1 MTGEEN
7 LRELTVAGEGPIHPI
22 DPRMDREP
30 AGSLLLAR
38 AAAIR
43 NATREAVRQVA
54 VPLAEQIGPAV
65 VEQVERDLVPRST
78 DFVHHRR
85 ILAESRTDPS
95 PQGALYRVEILVV
108 LDLRVLN
115 NELDRLR
122 R

>member
-1 MTGEEN
+1 MTGGET
-7 LRELTVAGEGPIHPI
+7 LHELTAAGEGPIHPI

-43 NATREAVRQVA
+43 NATREALRQVA
-54 VPLAEQIGPAV
+54 VPLAAQIGPTV
-65 VEQVERDLVPRST
+65 VELVERDLVPRST
-78 DFVHHRR
+78 DFVHHRQ

-95 PQGALYRVEILVV
+95 PQGAQYRVEILVV
-108 LDLRVLN
+108 LDLRALHI
-115 NELDRLR
+115 ELARLR

>member
-1 MTGEEN
+1 MTGEKQ
-7 LRELTVAGEGPIHPI
+7 LHELTVCGEGPIHPI

-43 NATREAVRQVA
+43 NATREALRQVA
-54 VPLAEQIGPAV
+54 VPLAARIGPAV
-65 VEQVERDLVPRST
+65 VELIERDLVPRT
-78 DFVHHRR
+78 TEFVHHRQ

-95 PQGALYRVEILVV
+95 AQGAIYRVEVKVV
-108 LDLRVLN
+108 LDLGALHT
-115 NELDRLR
+115 ELDRHR